1 MEEPP
6 AEFWCLALP
15 DDDPAS
21 KSGHSEPLSPIHLVE
36 AAYESHAEL
45 LFRLAMAECRN
56 REVARDAVQEAF
68 LRYHE
73 AASAGQAIRHVRA
86 WLARVVINQVRDD
99 ARRSLRQENLS
110 AVRDSASGWVESDSG
125 GELME
130 RIQELLSPREFE
142 CVRLRILG
150 YKYFEI
156 AEILS
161 ISAGSVACLLS
172 RALRKLEV
180 LRNER

>member
-1 MEEPP
+1 MGEPP
-6 AEFWCLALP
+6 AEFWSLALP

-21 KSGHSEPLSPIHLVE
+21 EACLAGPAASIQMVE
-36 AAYESHAEL
+36 EAYESHAEL
-45 LFRLAMAECRN
+45 LFRLALAECRN

-73 AASAGQAIRHVRA
+73 AVAARTSIRHVRA

-99 ARRSLRQENLS
+99 ARRSLRLEGLS
-110 AVRDSASGWVESDSG
+110 AVRDSASRWEQPDSCE
-125 GELME
+125 ELME
-130 RIQELLSPREFE
+130 RVRRLLSPREFE
-142 CVRLRILG
+142 CIQLRILG

-180 LRNER
+180 LRSER